1 MKNGMLMIVLAAT
14 LLGGCATNRPT
25 TSGGYGGPYDNSS
38 GGRYDR
44 RGDGP
49 YDNRRGGYGRNENDR
64 MEERIERYAGE
75 LNLSRRQVRDI
86 QQIQERYER
95 RGLTPA
101 ERNNPDAYRRLE
113 QQKRREMMAV
123 LTPAQ
128 QNRLRDIMQ
137 RDRGYGRR

>member
-1 MKNGMLMIVLAAT
+1 MKNGMLILVLAAT
-14 LLGGCATNRPT
+14 LLGGCATNHPT
-25 TSGGYGGPYDNSS
+25 TRGGYGGPYDNSP
-38 GGRYDR
+38 GGRYDDR
-44 RGDGP
+44 RGS
-49 YDNRRGGYGRNENDR
+49 YGRYNNDR
-64 MEERIERYAGE
+64 MEERIERYANE

-86 QQIQERYER
+86 QQIQDRYER

-101 ERNNPDAYRRLE
+101 ERNNPDAYRRLD

-128 QNRLRDIMQ
+128 QRQLRDIMQ